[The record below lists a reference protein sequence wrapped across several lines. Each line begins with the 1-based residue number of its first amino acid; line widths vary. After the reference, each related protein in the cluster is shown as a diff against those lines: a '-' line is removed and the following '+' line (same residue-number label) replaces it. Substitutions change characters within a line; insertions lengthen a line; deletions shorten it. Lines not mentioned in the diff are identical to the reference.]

1 MNPRTLPIL
10 NAIGCLA
17 LTGVVVAQW
26 RKERSLDESLNTA
39 RGELTTAR
47 SLAATAT
54 TERDSMARD
63 ITVLKDALS
72 ATQLAA
78 ETTTH
83 SLTESNQLVTT
94 LQTDLTTARAQVT
107 TWQAALTT
115 RDERLRAL
123 DAQLAATRQ
132 RLNEAVAKLKGATQ

>member
-17 LTGVVVAQW
+17 LTCLVVAQW
-26 RKERSLDESLNTA
+26 RKERSVDEALNTA
-39 RGELTTAR
+39 RGDLAAAR

-54 TERDSMARD
+54 TERDAMTRD

-83 SLTESNQLVTT
+83 ALTEKDQLVTT

-132 RLNEAVAKLKGATQ
+132 RLNEAIAKLREATR